1 MQMNKNI
8 IALGFVSF
16 FTDIASSM
24 VTPLI
29 PIFVVYFLH
38 EDVQTLSE
46 IIALTTFASYAL
58 RIVFGY
64 LGDKYQITKPFVV
77 AGYFISALTKPL
89 FHWASSWQDIVFLQ
103 TIERMGKAIRSASK
117 DSLISAYV
125 EPNKSGLAFGFH
137 KMMDIAGELVG
148 ALIVFATL
156 SWLGQSEG
164 LIKTLF
170 AYTII
175 PGLIAVVIVIFFVKD
190 APYLGKRGVYQWE
203 KSDLQLLP
211 LLTIYFIFLVFIFN
225 SSFFV
230 IKASELGYEVALIPL
245 FFIVLNITQTLTSY
259 HIGMSV
265 DKIGAV
271 NILMFAFVFGVLC
284 QLCLYLNLIW
294 LSFIF
299 LGLFTVC
306 SLNATRSYISHH
318 AKNKATIF
326 GVFYA
331 GTAIFST
338 LGALIVGYIWNHHGS
353 TYALFICT
361 ISTAILTLLLVLTKP
376 YYLGNKH

>member
-1 MQMNKNI
+1 MNKNI
-8 IALGFVSF
+8 IALGYVSF

-77 AGYFISALTKPL
+77 AGFFISAITKPL

-125 EPNKSGLAFGFH
+125 EPNKSGIAFGFH
-137 KMMDIAGELVG
+137 KMMDITGELVG

-156 SWLGQSEG
+156 TWLGQSEG

-175 PGLIAVVIVIFFVKD
+175 PGIIAVVIVVFFVKD
-190 APYLGKRGVYQWE
+190 APYFGKKGVYQWE
-203 KSDLQLLP
+203 SSDMRLLP
-211 LLTIYFIFLVFIFN
+211 LLIIYFLFLVFIFN

-230 IKASELGYEVALIPL
+230 ILASELGYEIAFIPL
-245 FFIVLNITQTLTSY
+245 FFIVLNTTQTLTSY
-259 HIGMSV
+259 HIGLSV
-265 DKIGAV
+265 DKIGTV
-271 NILMFAFVFGVLC
+271 NILLIAFVFGVFC
-284 QLCLYLNLIW
+284 QLFLYLNFIW
-294 LSFIF
+294 LAFIF
-299 LGLFTVC
+299 LGLFSVC
-306 SLNATRSYISHH
+306 SLNAIRSYISHH

-331 GTAIFST
+331 GTAVFST
-338 LGALIVGYIWNHHGS
+338 LGALIVGYIWNHYGN
-353 TYALFICT
+353 TFALS
-361 ISTAILTLLLVLTKP
+361 ISTLATTTLTLLLVFTKP
-376 YYLGNKH
+376 FYLGNKH

>member
-1 MQMNKNI
+1 MPVNKNI
-8 IALGFVSF
+8 VALGFVSF

-24 VTPLI
+24 ITPLI

-77 AGYFISALTKPL
+77 AGFFISAITKPL

-125 EPNKSGLAFGFH
+125 EPNKSGVAFGFH
-137 KMMDIAGELVG
+137 KMMDIAGELLG
-148 ALIVFATL
+148 ALIIFTTL

-175 PGLIAVVIVIFFVKD
+175 PGLIAVVIVTFVVKD
-190 APYLGKRGVYQWE
+190 APYSGKKSVYQWE
-203 KSDLQLLP
+203 KSDMRLLP

-230 IKASELGYEVALIPL
+230 IKASDLGYEIALIPL

-259 HIGMSV
+259 QIGRSV

-271 NILMFAFVFGVLC
+271 NILLIAFVFGVLC
-284 QLCLYLNLIW
+284 QLCLYLDLIW

-331 GTAIFST
+331 GTALFST
-338 LGALIVGYIWNHHGS
+338 FGALMVGYLWNHHGN
-353 TYALFICT
+353 TYALFIST
-361 ISTAILTLLLVLTKP
+361 ISTTILTLLLVFTKSF
-376 YYLGNKH
+376 YLGSKR

>member
-1 MQMNKNI
+1 MPMNKNI
-8 IALGFVSF
+8 VALGFVSF

-77 AGYFISALTKPL
+77 AGFFISAITKPL

-125 EPNKSGLAFGFH
+125 EPNKSGVAFGFH

-148 ALIVFATL
+148 ALIIFATL

-170 AYTII
+170 A
-175 PGLIAVVIVIFFVKD
+175 
-190 APYLGKRGVYQWE
+190 
-203 KSDLQLLP
+203 
-211 LLTIYFIFLVFIFN
+211 
-225 SSFFV
+225 
-230 IKASELGYEVALIPL
+230 
-245 FFIVLNITQTLTSY
+245 VL
-259 HIGMSV
+259 HV
-265 DKIGAV
+265 
-271 NILMFAFVFGVLC
+271 
-284 QLCLYLNLIW
+284 
-294 LSFIF
+294 
-299 LGLFTVC
+299 
-306 SLNATRSYISHH
+306 
-318 AKNKATIF
+318 
-326 GVFYA
+326 
-331 GTAIFST
+331 
-338 LGALIVGYIWNHHGS
+338 
-353 TYALFICT
+353 
-361 ISTAILTLLLVLTKP
+361 
-376 YYLGNKH
+376 